1 MPRLFIFS
9 LITVAVFLFDITAY
23 AHYFDERR
31 LIRVV
36 YDREGTYEVA
46 TDLGP
51 LSELLDGEE
60 YVVGG
65 GANAFTPINDVSRFG
80 NDAEWANLYVAYF
93 AKEYDGSGGNNDAWV
108 SGSEVKRPGCN
119 PVSWVSLSSASDV
132 IFAYWRHTGDAQTV
146 QAEMKGNVKSYYNS
160 MIKAGVAPGAFAD
173 FIYSNED
180 RAYSEANLALLAP
193 GGLGYVEQML
203 YFWDDPGGAES
214 YEESLGV
221 PYLKLK
227 TMADGSTIVS
237 PVPIPGAFLLL
248 ASGLVA
254 IIGIRKR
261 SFKK

>member
-1 MPRLFIFS
+1 
-9 LITVAVFLFDITAY
+9 
-23 AHYFDERR
+23 
-31 LIRVV
+31 
-36 YDREGTYEVA
+36 
-46 TDLGP
+46 
-51 LSELLDGEE
+51 
-60 YVVGG
+60 
-65 GANAFTPINDVSRFG
+65 
-80 NDAEWANLYVAYF
+80 
-93 AKEYDGSGGNNDAWV
+93 
-108 SGSEVKRPGCN
+108 
-119 PVSWVSLSSASDV
+119 
-132 IFAYWRHTGDAQTV
+132 
-146 QAEMKGNVKSYYNS
+146 

-180 RAYSEANLALLAP
+180 RAYSEANLATLE
-193 GGLGYVEQML
+193 GGSGYVEQML